1 MKKIFSSATIA
12 LLTVAML
19 CFSQPAFA
27 VNIDLGSLGKAL
39 KDIGGGSGSAA
50 KSHTYSHSSGMPAG
64 IDGRIDHDVHHAGQ
78 GGTCSVEKLPE
89 NEAEFDALQS
99 QVGTEP
105 QGAVMVM
112 LAAMNLYVHDEQAGL
127 ICLKKAMYDSYSS
140 DMQRLKDK
148 LRPSSP
154 SDNYAQTFLP
164 MAFFRG
170 ATPENNYKPSMP
182 YTVEVHVNDA
192 RPYSTLT
199 EARAPVIYLNLL
211 TKGTDSGLR
220 PVEVIKARGKPYFT
234 IFNTAGLT
242 SQVKFPVG
250 N

>member
-1 MKKIFSSATIA
+1 MKKIFSFAAAVIMAA
-12 LLTVAML
+12 LV
-19 CFSQPAFA
+19 CCPQPALA
-27 VNIDLGSLGKAL
+27 VNIDLGSLGKVIQ
-39 KDIGGGSGSAA
+39 DIGGGSGSAA

-64 IDGRIDHDVHHAGQ
+64 VDGRIDHDTHHAGQ

-89 NEAEFDALQS
+89 NETEFDALQQ
-99 QVGTEP
+99 QVGGEP

-127 ICLKKAMYDSYSS
+127 SCLRKAMYDSYSS

-148 LRPSSP
+148 LRPASKN
-154 SDNYAQTFLP
+154 DTYAQTFLP

-170 ATPENNYKPSMP
+170 ATPENNYKPSQP

-192 RPYSTLT
+192 RPYSRLT

-211 TKGTDSGLR
+211 TKGSDSGIR

-234 IFNTAGLT
+234 VFNTAGLT
-242 SQVKFPVG
+242 SQVKFPEG
-250 N
+250 D